1 MFVSDV
7 PVTEGEVVEV
17 WSAGGGGYGDPFDRE
32 PERVLADV
40 QSGIISCARAKEVY
54 GVIIRCTDEHLERFE
69 IDADGTAAARSSAPA
84 PP

>member
-54 GVIIRCTDEHLERFE
+54 GVIIRCTDEHLERYE
-69 IDADGTAAARSSAPA
+69 IDADETEAARSSALA
-84 PP
+84 RH